1 MHDMTALGVVLLLI
15 GAILV
20 MAEAHVP
27 SMGAVG
33 GPGAIV
39 MAIGAVL
46 AVGALGGGLLLGLLA
61 ALGLGGAG
69 LGLVAISVKKGAAVR
84 SRRVRTGSEGLTG
97 HIGVVRNW
105 DATGG
110 KVMLDG
116 ALWRAAR
123 SAYEDHDELELRPG
137 DKVVVER
144 LNGLELSVRRAEDW
158 ELVR

>member
-1 MHDMTALGVVLLLI
+1 MTALGVVLLVI

-33 GPGAIV
+33 GPGAIA

-46 AVGALGGGLLLGLLA
+46 AVSALGGGLLLGLIA

-84 SRRVRTGSEGLTG
+84 GRRVRTGPEGLVG
-97 HIGVVRNW
+97 NIGVVRNW
-105 DATGG
+105 TASGG
-110 KVMLDG
+110 SVQLDG

-123 SAYEDHDELELRPG
+123 SAYEGDDELELHTG
-137 DKVVVER
+137 DMVVVER
-144 LNGLELSVRRAEDW
+144 LNGLTLSVRRAEDW

>member
-1 MHDMTALGVVLLLI
+1 MTALGVVLLAI

-33 GPGAIV
+33 GPGAAM
-39 MAIGAVL
+39 MAVGAVL
-46 AVGALGGGLLLGLLA
+46 AVSALGGGLILGLIA

-69 LGLVAISVKKGAAVR
+69 LGLVTVSVKKGAAVR
-84 SRRVRTGSEGLTG
+84 GRRVRTGSEGLVG
-97 HIGVVRNW
+97 NIGVVRKW
-105 DATGG
+105 TASGG
-110 KVMLDG
+110 SVLLDG

-123 SAYEDHDELELRPG
+123 SAYEDDDEVELHTG

-144 LNGLELSVRRAEDW
+144 LNGLTLSVRRAEDW

>member
-1 MHDMTALGVVLLLI
+1 MTALGVVLLVI

-33 GPGAIV
+33 GPGAIAMSV
-39 MAIGAVL
+39 GAVL
-46 AVGALGGGLLLGLLA
+46 VVSALGGGLALGLIA

-69 LGLVAISVKKGAAVR
+69 LGLVTISVNKGAAVR
-84 SRRVRTGSEGLTG
+84 GRRVRTGSEGLAG
-97 HIGVVRNW
+97 HIGVVRSWN
-105 DATGG
+105 DSGG
-110 KVMLDG
+110 KVQLDG

-123 SAYEDHDELELRPG
+123 SAYEDEDQTELHPG

-144 LNGLELSVRRAEDW
+144 LHGLELSVRRAEDW

>member
-1 MHDMTALGVVLLLI
+1 MTALGVVLLI
-15 GAILV
+15 FGAILV

-33 GPGAIV
+33 GPGAVV

-46 AVGALGGGLLLGLLA
+46 AVSALGGGLLLGLIA

-69 LGLVAISVKKGAAVR
+69 LGLVAVSVKKGAAVR
-84 SRRVRTGSEGLTG
+84 SRRVRTGSEGLAG
-97 HIGVVRNW
+97 HIGVVRSWNG
-105 DATGG
+105 TGG
-110 KVMLDG
+110 KVVLDG
-116 ALWRAAR
+116 ALWCAAR
-123 SAYEDHDELELRPG
+123 SAYEDDDEIELHQG